1 MSKAFNFLFIS
12 LLFNSTLSFSQ
23 DTSRIKTTQDV
34 ILLEGLNQKGDLF
47 RMPTIS
53 GTDIFSG
60 KKNEVIS
67 LRASTADLST
77 NNTRQ
82 IFAKV
87 PGLSIWENDGSGIQT
102 SIATRGLSPNRSW
115 EFNVRQN
122 GADISSEVFGYPE
135 AYFTPPTEALERIE
149 VVRGAGALQYG
160 PQFGGLL
167 NYVSKKQLGNK
178 PLSLES
184 SQTIGSFGLFNSYN
198 AIGGQ
203 LKKFKYYAY
212 LHHRNADSWRENSR
226 YKTQTVALNFTY
238 EFNSKW
244 QLNGEYTHMN
254 YLSQQAGG
262 LTDAQ
267 FASDPQQS
275 LRARNWF
282 STPWNT
288 AALSLQYKASEKTLF
303 TLRTFG
309 IFAQRNSIGFTSAI
323 SIADTINENIGT
335 FNPRQ
340 IDRDAFQNVGS
351 ELRGLH
357 QYQFLKGKSTLSGGL
372 RIYKGQTLRHQK
384 GIGSTGSDFSLDILS
399 QQNGLDFGKS
409 FELGTL
415 NAAAFVENMFQ
426 ITKKFA
432 VTPGIRYE
440 WIQSTIDGYINTSA
454 TGKINDSRTRRLF
467 LLGIGAEYAMSAQSN
482 LYGNFSQ
489 GYRPVTFSEL
499 TPSATAEVI
508 DPELKDASGYNA
520 DLGIR
525 GSTPL

>member
-288 AALSLQYKASEKTLF
+288 AAL
-303 TLRTFG
+303 
-309 IFAQRNSIGFTSAI
+309 
-323 SIADTINENIGT
+323 
-335 FNPRQ
+335 
-340 IDRDAFQNVGS
+340 
-351 ELRGLH
+351 H
-357 QYQFLKGKSTLSGGL
+357 
-372 RIYKGQTLRHQK
+372 
-384 GIGSTGSDFSLDILS
+384 
-399 QQNGLDFGKS
+399 
-409 FELGTL
+409 
-415 NAAAFVENMFQ
+415 
-426 ITKKFA
+426 
-432 VTPGIRYE
+432 
-440 WIQSTIDGYINTSA
+440 
-454 TGKINDSRTRRLF
+454 
-467 LLGIGAEYAMSAQSN
+467 
-482 LYGNFSQ
+482 
-489 GYRPVTFSEL
+489 
-499 TPSATAEVI
+499 
-508 DPELKDASGYNA
+508 
-520 DLGIR
+520 
-525 GSTPL
+525 